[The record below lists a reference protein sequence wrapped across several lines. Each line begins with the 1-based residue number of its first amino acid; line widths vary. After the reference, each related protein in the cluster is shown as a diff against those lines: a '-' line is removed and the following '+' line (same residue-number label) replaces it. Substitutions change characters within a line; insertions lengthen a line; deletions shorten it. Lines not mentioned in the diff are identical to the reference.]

1 MTVEV
6 LLSTDEIQVLGGPS
20 EIQLSVDFGEPGPR
34 GSNIFTSVGNP
45 NTALS
50 SVVSPEAYDLCVNIL
65 STDPTGYGYLYQ
77 YVSDAA
83 NDFSWEPIVKL
94 TPNIYYDNVAG
105 TFTAGSRVV
114 QVPLINILDLDTAQG
129 LTSANF
135 NVQYTILN
143 DKPISSSVSVGSITT
158 TVGGDYVLPLT
169 FNAMEYTSG
178 SWVSLD
184 DVIKTISLAISI
196 VV

>member
-34 GSNIFTSVGNP
+34 GSNIFTSKGNP
-45 NTALS
+45 NTSLPS
-50 SVVSPEAYDLCVNIL
+50 LVSPQSYDLCVNVL
-65 STDPTGYGYLYQ
+65 NTDPTGYGYLYQ
-77 YVSDAA
+77 YVGDASSI
-83 NDFSWEPIVKL
+83 FSWEPIVKL

-105 TFTAGSRVV
+105 TFTSGSRVV
-114 QVPLINILDLDTAQG
+114 QVPLINILDLETAQG

-135 NVQYTILN
+135 NIQYTILN
-143 DKPISSSVSVGSITT
+143 DKPIASSVSVGSITT
-158 TVGGDYVLPLT
+158 TIAGDQVLPLT
-169 FNAMEYTSG
+169 FNAMEYSSG
-178 SWVSLD
+178 EWVLLD
-184 DVIKTISLAISI
+184 DVIKTISLSISI

>member
-34 GSNIFTSVGNP
+34 GSNIFTS
-45 NTALS
+45 L
-50 SVVSPEAYDLCVNIL
+50 
-65 STDPTGYGYLYQ
+65 TGYGYLYQ
-77 YVSDAA
+77 YVSNASSV
-83 NDFSWEPIVKL
+83 FSWEPIVKL

-158 TVGGDYVLPLT
+158 TVGGDQVLPLT

-184 DVIKTISLAISI
+184 DVVKTISLAISI